1 MILPV
6 EPWVLL
12 AFIPAGLALNLT
24 PGADMMFT
32 LAQGLRGGPK
42 AGMAANAGIALGGLI
57 QTLVAGLGLG
67 ALVAAHPMAFDAIR
81 WAGVAYLLYLAVQSL
96 RTAPLAARG
105 DGAARP
111 LGRVF
116 LDGMLVNL
124 LNPKVILFILAFLP
138 QFVDPARP
146 VLPQFLL
153 LGLVFALGGLAVNG
167 VVAVFAGG
175 LGRRLA
181 GSAVLARWLGRAGA
195 VIFAGL
201 ALRLA
206 LIQKG

>member
-1 MILPV
+1 MLPV
-6 EPWVLL
+6 DPLVLL
-12 AFIPAGLALNLT
+12 AFIPAALALNLT

-32 LAQGLRGGPK
+32 LAQGLK
-42 AGMAANAGIALGGLI
+42 AGPRAGLAANAGIAAGGMVH
-57 QTLVAGLGLG
+57 TAVAGLGLG
-67 ALVAAHPMAFDAIR
+67 ALVAAHPVAFDAIR

-96 RTAPLAARG
+96 RGGALDVDAAV
-105 DGAARP
+105 AVRP

-116 LDGMLVNL
+116 LDGMMVNL

-153 LGLVFALGGLAVNG
+153 LGAAFSIGGLLVNG
-167 VVAVFAGG
+167 AVAVFAGG
-175 LGRRLA
+175 VGQRLA
-181 GSAVLARWLGRAGA
+181 RSATFARWLGRASA
-195 VIFAGL
+195 TIFAGL

-206 LIQKG
+206 LMQKA

>member
-1 MILPV
+1 MGPV

-12 AFIPAGLALNLT
+12 AFVPAGLALNLT

-32 LAQGLRGGPK
+32 LAQGLKGGPR
-42 AGMAANAGIALGGLI
+42 AGMAANAGIAVGGMVH
-57 QTLVAGLGLG
+57 TLVAALGLG
-67 ALVAAHPMAFDAIR
+67 AVVAAHPVAFDVIR
-81 WAGVAYLLYLAVQSL
+81 WGGVAYLLWLAVQSL
-96 RTAPLAARG
+96 RAGPMAVRGDVAARS
-105 DGAARP
+105 

-116 LDGMLVNL
+116 VDGLMVNL

-138 QFVDPARP
+138 QFVDPARA
-146 VLPQFLL
+146 VLPQFLV
-153 LGLVFALGGLAVNG
+153 LGLVFSLGGFVVNG

-175 LGRRLA
+175 AGQRLA
-181 GSAVLARWLGRAGA
+181 GSAVFARWLGRVGA

-206 LIQKG
+206 LMTKG